1 MAFTLKRDSRLAR
14 WAFWFE
20 TGKIHE
26 SHYDNDLKEYVC
38 TYRGKVP
45 AQTSLCNL
53 FWRVFLWAPLC
64 VLVPVGIVG
73 GMLFGFV
80 IACIR
85 EPKIVLFSAAVF
97 GAVLLLIWFSTIA
110 SRRGVTVMQA
120 FKATLLYQGVK
131 AVKDKF
137 CPIIK
142 FQ

>member
-20 TGKIHE
+20 TGKLFE
-26 SHYDNDLKEYVC
+26 TSYDDNLKEYIT

-64 VLVPVGIVG
+64 VIVPIGVVG
-73 GMLFGFV
+73 GILAGIV
-80 IACIR
+80 IACIE
-85 EPKIVLFSAAVF
+85 EPK
-97 GAVLLLIWFSTIA
+97 AVLIALSVLGAILLWIWICTKA
-110 SRRGVTVMQA
+110 SRRHTSLSEVV
-120 FKATLLYQGVK
+120 KSTLLYQGAK

-142 FQ
+142 FS